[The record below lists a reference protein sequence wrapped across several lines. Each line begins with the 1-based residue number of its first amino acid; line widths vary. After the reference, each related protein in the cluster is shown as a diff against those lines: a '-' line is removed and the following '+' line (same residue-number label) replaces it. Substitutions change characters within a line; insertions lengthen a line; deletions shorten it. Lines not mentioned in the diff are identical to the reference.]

1 MAKFNGGYGGM
12 NMGNMM
18 KQAQKMQQDMLRTQ
32 AELAERE
39 YEASAGG
46 GAVRAVVNGSH
57 QVKAVEIRPEVVDP
71 EDVEMLQD
79 LITAAINEAM
89 KVADET
95 AEAEMKKLTGGMN
108 LPGLF

>member
-1 MAKFNGGYGGM
+1 ML
-12 NMGNMM
+12 
-18 KQAQKMQQDMLRTQ
+18 KQPQKTKQDMLRPQ

-39 YEASAGG
+39 YDAPAGG
-46 GAVRAVVNGSH
+46 GAVRAVVNGAH

-79 LITAAINEAM
+79 LITAAVNEAL